1 MKGSSKKGSTLL
13 ELCIVMALISILL
26 AIIGSFAVSVNGF
39 TAAAKKK
46 NDVTQDYLLCKKYIE
61 SWVSRFKGEGYKLS
75 VVQSGEGEESR
86 TNCIKATKNNGG
98 VTAEY
103 AVSASVDVDGKF
115 TLTLDYEPVGDEP
128 REVKYVSEVLT
139 SAKFSKFPND
149 GDNRNRFI
157 KCEIGCEDDVMA
169 FVIGGVL

>member
-61 SWVSRFKGEGYKLS
+61 SWVSRFKEEGYKLS
-75 VVQSGEGEESR
+75 VVQTGEGEESQ
-86 TNCIKATKNNGG
+86 NYVKAVKDD
-98 VTAEY
+98 Y
-103 AVSASVDVDGKF
+103 AYLVSASVDVDGKF
-115 TLTLDYEPVGDEP
+115 TLTLEYEPVGDEP
-128 REVKYVSEVLT
+128 QREVKYVSEVLT
-139 SAKFSKFPND
+139 SVKFSND
-149 GDNRNRFI
+149 GNRFI

>member
-1 MKGSSKKGSTLL
+1 MNGSSKKGSTLL

-61 SWVSRFKGEGYKLS
+61 SWVSRFKEEGYKLS
-75 VVQSGEGEESR
+75 VVQSGEGEESQ
-86 TNCIKATKNNGG
+86 NYVKAVKDD
-98 VTAEY
+98 Y
-103 AVSASVDVDGKF
+103 AYLVSASVDVDGKF
-115 TLTLDYEPVGDEP
+115 TLTLEYEPVGDEP
-128 REVKYVSEVLT
+128 NREVKYVSEVLT
-139 SAKFSKFPND
+139 SVKFSND
-149 GDNRNRFI
+149 GGFI

>member
-1 MKGSSKKGSTLL
+1 MNGSSKKGSTLL

-61 SWVSRFKGEGYKLS
+61 SWVSRFKEEGYSLS
-75 VVQSGEGEESR
+75 VVQSGEGEESQ
-86 TNCIKATKNNGG
+86 NHVKAVKDDY
-98 VTAEY
+98 EY
-103 AVSASVDVDGKF
+103 LVSASAGVDGKF
-115 TLTLDYEPVGDEP
+115 TLTLEYEPVGDEP
-128 REVKYVSEVLT
+128 KREVKYVSEVLT
-139 SAKFSKFPND
+139 SVKFSND
-149 GDNRNRFI
+149 GDNPFI

>member
-61 SWVSRFKGEGYKLS
+61 SWVSRFKEEGYKLS

-115 TLTLDYEPVGDEP
+115 TLTLEYEPVGDESK

-139 SAKFSKFPND
+139 SVKFSND
-149 GDNRNRFI
+149 GDNRFI

>member
-46 NDVTQDYLLCKKYIE
+46 NDVTQDYLLCKKFVE
-61 SWVSRFKGEGYKLS
+61 SWVYHFKENEYSFS
-75 VVQSGEGEESR
+75 VVQSGEGEESP
-86 TNCIKATKNNGG
+86 TNCIKATKNEGG
-98 VTAEY
+98 GKEY
-103 AVSASVDVDGKF
+103 TVSTSVGVDGKF

-128 REVKYVSEVLT
+128 EREVKYVSEVLT
-139 SAKFSKFPND
+139 SAKFSND
-149 GDNRNRFI
+149 GDNPFI

>member
-75 VVQSGEGEESR
+75 VVQSGEGEESQ
-86 TNCIKATKNNGG
+86 NYVKAVKDD
-98 VTAEY
+98 Y
-103 AVSASVDVDGKF
+103 AYLVSASVDVDGKF
-115 TLTLDYEPVGDEP
+115 TLTLEYEPVGDEP
-128 REVKYVSEVLT
+128 KREVKYVSEVLT
-139 SAKFSKFPND
+139 SVKFSND
-149 GDNRNRFI
+149 GDKRFI